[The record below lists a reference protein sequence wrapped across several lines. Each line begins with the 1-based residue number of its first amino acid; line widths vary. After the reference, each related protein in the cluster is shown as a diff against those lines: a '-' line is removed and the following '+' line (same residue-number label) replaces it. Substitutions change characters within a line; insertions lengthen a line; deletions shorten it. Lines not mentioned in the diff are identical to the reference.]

1 MHEPAWRPRR
11 FLATGTQSQQRDC
24 LRQVR
29 RSVDLRSYYMPFA
42 HAVRSGSDPSP
53 RECDAPGRTRNDGW
67 RIELIVPIQDY
78 SAGPALLGL
87 VGRSLPEAETILAR
101 SRRALAITGIEFH
114 LHARPLIKAPRSPA
128 KPALSDREM
137 TCLRLMALGYAQKHI
152 GTLLK
157 ITPEAVNVHL
167 RKAAG
172 KLSADSST
180 HAVVLALN
188 AGLIQV

>member
-1 MHEPAWRPRR
+1 MTSE
-11 FLATGTQSQQRDC
+11 S
-24 LRQVR
+24 
-29 RSVDLRSYYMPFA
+29 
-42 HAVRSGSDPSP
+42 
-53 RECDAPGRTRNDGW
+53 
-67 RIELIVPIQDY
+67 
-78 SAGPALLGL
+78 
-87 VGRSLPEAETILAR
+87 
-101 SRRALAITGIEFH
+101 ALAITGIEFH